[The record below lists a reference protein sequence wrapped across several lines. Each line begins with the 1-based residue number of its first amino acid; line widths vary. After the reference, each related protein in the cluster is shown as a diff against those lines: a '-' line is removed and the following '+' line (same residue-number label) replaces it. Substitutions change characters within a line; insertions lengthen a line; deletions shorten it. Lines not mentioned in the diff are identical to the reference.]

1 MTDRDYTET
10 FLRRYGCSEEEVSTL
25 LGAYDR
31 IADSETAAD
40 CWIRAADIY
49 AASETCDWNEALRCG
64 RQAGE
69 TVGVHPYTADL
80 LTVIRLS
87 ARLKARY
94 AARGI
99 PESIF
104 HDSMADVKY
113 KLDEC
118 RLVKGICG
126 TFVGSWY
133 SGFFNLTRFALG
145 RLQFEVLPFGHEYTG
160 RGRTLTPDSKAINVH
175 IPRTGTP
182 LGKADCDD
190 AYARAGEFFRDAVS
204 PPVFMCHSWLL
215 FPEHSRMLPPNSN
228 IRRFMSEYEIVES
241 GMYADNAQAWR
252 LFDTEETDPDKLP
265 ADSSLRR
272 TYIQYFKSGGVM
284 GWGFGVRFA

>member
-1 MTDRDYTET
+1 M
-10 FLRRYGCSEEEVSTL
+10 
-25 LGAYDR
+25 
-31 IADSETAAD
+31 
-40 CWIRAADIY
+40 
-49 AASETCDWNEALRCG
+49 
-64 RQAGE
+64 
-69 TVGVHPYTADL
+69 
-80 LTVIRLS
+80 
-87 ARLKARY
+87 
-94 AARGI
+94 
-99 PESIF
+99 
-104 HDSMADVKY
+104 
-113 KLDEC
+113 
-118 RLVKGICG
+118 
-126 TFVGSWY
+126 
-133 SGFFNLTRFALG
+133 
-145 RLQFEVLPFGHEYTG
+145 
-160 RGRTLTPDSKAINVH
+160 H